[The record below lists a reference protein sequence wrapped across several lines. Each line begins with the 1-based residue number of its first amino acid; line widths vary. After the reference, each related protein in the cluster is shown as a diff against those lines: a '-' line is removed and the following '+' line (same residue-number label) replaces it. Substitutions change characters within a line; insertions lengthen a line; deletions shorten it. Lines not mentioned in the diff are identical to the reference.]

1 MNIKSFLT
9 KHNLRITTPRLVI
22 FEILLTAHKPLAV
35 SEILQRTTGQV
46 DRASVYRTLEI
57 FETIGVTRRITIGW
71 KYKIELGEQFLD
83 HHHHFVCLK
92 CQKVTAIDEA
102 QVATFVEKLSSDSGF
117 QPVEHHFEV
126 KGVCGECRGLL
137 T

>member
-1 MNIKSFLT
+1 MEIIVNIKSFLT
-9 KHNLRITTPRLVI
+9 KHSLRITTPRLVI
-22 FEILLTAHKPLAV
+22 FEVLLATHEPLAV
-35 SEILQRTTGQV
+35 SEILQRTAGRV
-46 DRASVYRTLEI
+46 DRASAYRTLET

-92 CQKVTAIDEA
+92 CQKLIAIDET
-102 QVATFVEKLSSDSGF
+102 QVAAFIEKLSSDNGF

-126 KGVCGECRGLL
+126 KGVCAECG
-137 T
+137 